1 MTTHTSPAAARFE
14 LPASAP
20 AAARAVLRLLQG
32 LRHGTLDVQFPD
44 GSQARFGHGAE
55 PRAAMRL
62 HDWQVCGA
70 ALKSGDIGFA
80 ESWIAGHWSTP
91 DLVALLKL
99 FIANRDA
106 VEQVIYGTWWG
117 SLAYRIKHLLNR
129 NSRQGSRKN
138 IHAHYDIGNP
148 FYRLWLDE
156 TMNYSSALFGGNLAL
171 PLPDA
176 QKAKVR
182 RALDECGLQP
192 GQRLLEI
199 GCGWGALA
207 EMAAVDFGA
216 RVTGVTLSTEQLE
229 YAQQRLAGA
238 GAAAQADLR
247 LQDYRDIRDEP
258 FDAICS
264 IEMFE
269 AVGREYW
276 AVHLPGRPAA
286 QPQRVQGAGA
296 EGRPGG
302 DDRAVLRRRLRRDAA
317 PLARGLP
324 GQGRA
329 AAPARLRH
337 AIHAHLG
344 VLPGLLR
351 GGLRHRQHRRRAVHA
366 GEPGGPWAQ
375 GPAAPPEVAAA
386 LPGAQ
391 LQGSGRLRFIGLAVY
406 DARLWRGAAP
416 VGADWMSAPLALEL
430 IYLRKLVGRQIAE
443 RSIKEMRRQRELS
456 DDEAGRWLAA
466 MMQIFPDVKDG
477 DRITGFVVPGL
488 GARFA
493 VNGAVKGDVRDTE
506 FARLFFGIWLSD
518 KSSEPALRRALLGQP

>member
-1 MTTHTSPAAARFE
+1 MTMTTSTTASPAARFQ
-14 LPASAP
+14 LPPTAP

-32 LRHGTLDVQFPD
+32 LKHGTLDIQFPD

-62 HDWQVCGA
+62 HDWQVCSA

-80 ESWIAGHWSTP
+80 ESWIAGHWSSP
-91 DLVALLKL
+91 DLVALLTL

-156 TMNYSSALFGGNLAL
+156 TMNYSSALFDGRLDQ
-171 PLPDA
+171 PLPEA
-176 QKAKVR
+176 QRAKVK

-229 YAQQRLAGA
+229 YAQQRLANA
-238 GAAAQADLR
+238 GAAPQADLR
-247 LQDYRDIRDEP
+247 LQDYRDLRDEP

-276 AVHLPGRPAA
+276 DSYFATLRRQLKAGGRACI
-286 QPQRVQGAGA
+286 QSITIRDDLFERYVKSTDFIQQYIF
-296 EGRPGG
+296 PGG
-302 DDRAVLRRRLRRDAA
+302 LLPSRSAFKAQAEKAGLVVTNERCFGPDYAETLRRWRVDFLAQDGPLRQLGFDTRFMRIWEFYLAYCEAA
-317 PLARGLP
+317 FATGNTDVV
-324 GQGRA
+324 Q
-329 AAPARLRH
+329 
-337 AIHAHLG
+337 
-344 VLPGLLR
+344 
-351 GGLRHRQHRRRAVHA
+351 
-366 GEPGGPWAQ
+366 
-375 GPAAPPEVAAA
+375 
-386 LPGAQ
+386 
-391 LQGSGRLRFIGLAVY
+391 FT
-406 DARLWRGAAP
+406 
-416 VGADWMSAPLALEL
+416 
-430 IYLRKLVGRQIAE
+430 LV
-443 RSIKEMRRQRELS
+443 
-456 DDEAGRWLAA
+456 
-466 MMQIFPDVKDG
+466 
-477 DRITGFVVPGL
+477 
-488 GARFA
+488 
-493 VNGAVKGDVRDTE
+493 N
-506 FARLFFGIWLSD
+506 
-518 KSSEPALRRALLGQP
+518 PALKQG